1 MVDLS
6 KCYSK
11 LLKLKVWKDLIL
23 RHSKGNE
30 YGFNSRHQLFLM
42 LENKGF
48 LEPRYPKSNQNLT
61 FAGELTK
68 TSVKPNNYRALP

>member
-30 YGFNSRHQLFLM
+30 YGFNSRHQLFL
-42 LENKGF
+42 LLKNKGF
-48 LEPRYPKSNQNLT
+48 LELQ
-61 FAGELTK
+61 
-68 TSVKPNNYRALP
+68 